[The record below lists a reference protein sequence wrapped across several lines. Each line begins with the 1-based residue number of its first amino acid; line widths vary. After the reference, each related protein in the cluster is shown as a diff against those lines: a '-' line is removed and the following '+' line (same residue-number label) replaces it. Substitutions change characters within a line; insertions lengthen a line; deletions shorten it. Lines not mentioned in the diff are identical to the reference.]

1 MANTKLTRTPG
12 GSGSNTTWTFS
23 CWFKKT
29 SIGADT
35 VPWATGYTSPQ
46 IDEAMVN
53 IGADD
58 QLRFNIAINDS
69 TDVTVKSKRKLR
81 DTTAWYHI
89 VVACDTTQATDSNRV
104 KFYINGELETVFEN
118 TDYPTQGQSTF
129 FGDSNKTHQIG
140 IQPRTSNYLQGEL
153 SHVAFVDG
161 QQLAPTVFGETDSTS
176 GIWKWK
182 DITGVTWGTNGFYL
196 KFENSAALGTDS
208 SGQSNTFTV
217 AGSATRNIDNPS
229 VNYNTLNG
237 VSNPSSGYTLSN
249 ANTECTVSGQSFV
262 RTFIANTLCPES
274 GKWYWESKL
283 VTSGASDRT
292 SLGICST
299 EENIGTGTT
308 IPQNECSIC
317 TGYSRIR
324 FTVAGSVTEVDSFY
338 TVPSAGDIFMYAL
351 DLDNT
356 KFYFG
361 VNGNWWNYN
370 SAQTGGNP
378 TSGSGYVTNNA
389 SIIHGAMSLF
399 IRTQAGAS
407 ATTFT
412 NQFNFG
418 NGFFGTTAITSA
430 GSNGNGSLFEYDVPS
445 GYYGLNTKNINTYG

>member
-161 QQLAPTVFGETDSTS
+161 AALAPTVFGETDTAS

-182 DITGVTWGTNGFYL
+182 QITGVTWGTNGFYL
-196 KFENSAALGTDS
+196 KFENSGNLGLDS
-208 SGQSNTFTV
+208 SGNSNTFTV
-217 AGSATRNIDNPS
+217 SGSATRNIDNPS
-229 VNYNTLNG
+229 ISYARLNPL
-237 VSNPSSGYTLSN
+237 NRRLTSN
-249 ANTECTVSGQSFV
+249 APTYSNTNTSLQGQTVNGQNNNAIA
-262 RTFIANTLCPES
+262 TFGGLKS
-274 GKWYWESKL
+274 GKWYFEVKVGTAGDSWGIGVADNPQGSNGNGQGTNYNVYYQLDGQKY
-283 VTSGASDRT
+283 VGATASGSSYGASFT
-292 SLGICST
+292 TG
-299 EENIGTGTT
+299 NI
-308 IPQNECSIC
+308 ISCA
-317 TGYSRIR
+317 
-324 FTVAGSVTEVDSFY
+324 F
-338 TVPSAGDIFMYAL
+338 
-351 DLDNT
+351 DLDNGT
-356 KFYFG
+356 IIFYKDG
-361 VNGNWWNYN
+361 ATQGT
-370 SAQTGGNP
+370 ADTGLITNMVD
-378 TSGSGYVTNNA
+378 GYTP
-389 SIIHGAMSLF
+389 IG
-399 IRTQAGAS
+399 
-407 ATTFT
+407 FT
-412 NQFNFG
+412 NKGLMHWNFG
-418 NGFFGTTAITSA
+418 DGFFGTTAISSA

-445 GYYGLNTKNINTYG
+445 GYYALNTKNINTYG